1 MYNLRFFLS
10 ISYHIPSYTHNLP
23 FQMIS
28 PLIVDSLKV
37 SLQAPGHIKS
47 KVCDVKDFVRTNPTN
62 LRMSKTG
69 DIEPEEVLHV
79 GCSPNHLLSALGTD
93 AWGQTV
99 PWDL

>member
-1 MYNLRFFLS
+1 
-10 ISYHIPSYTHNLP
+10 
-23 FQMIS
+23 MIF

-47 KVCDVKDFVRTNPTN
+47 KVCDVKDFVRTNLTM
-62 LRMSKTG
+62 RMGTSG
-69 DIEPEEVLHV
+69 IVEPEEVLHV
-79 GCSPNHLLSALGTD
+79 GCPPSHLLSALGTD

>member
-1 MYNLRFFLS
+1 MYIYS
-10 ISYHIPSYTHNLP
+10 IVCKQ
-23 FQMIS
+23 FAIS
-28 PLIVDSLKV
+28 NEFSTDNLKV

-79 GCSPNHLLSALGTD
+79 GCSPSHLLSALGTD
-93 AWGQTV
+93 ARVQTD
-99 PWDL
+99 PGDL

>member
-1 MYNLRFFLS
+1 
-10 ISYHIPSYTHNLP
+10 
-23 FQMIS
+23 MIS

-47 KVCDVKDFVRTNPTN
+47 KVCDVKDFVRTNLTN

-79 GCSPNHLLSALGTD
+79 GCSPSHLLPALGTD
-93 AWGQTV
+93 ARVQVV
-99 PWDL
+99 PRDLCSLRYRF